1 MGKTLTK
8 FRNSLDTKV
17 DNKVLVTI
25 ITDGQENDSKEY
37 TGNQIHQL
45 VNELKGQ
52 GWVFTYIGA
61 DHDVEEAAKSIGVTN
76 VLRFEKTKGG
86 TKDMFLKESN
96 SRKRYYEQLANI
108 MAVDEGDYFNE
119 DENEIK

>member
-45 VNELKGQ
+45 VNELKWQ
-52 GWVFTYIGA
+52 GWVFT
-61 DHDVEEAAKSIGVTN
+61 
-76 VLRFEKTKGG
+76 
-86 TKDMFLKESN
+86 
-96 SRKRYYEQLANI
+96 
-108 MAVDEGDYFNE
+108 
-119 DENEIK
+119 